1 MPASTSPIPW
11 CPRKD
16 RCFLRPLPS
25 LWLSGPRS
33 QAGQGYSQISCL
45 ALRPT
50 PHSARVEICPGASE
64 LSWFLVS
71 RAAGLAG
78 MCPRQMR
85 SCVFTWRSH
94 GGPASG
100 SLIPHGR
107 RPWEN
112 SLAGVPF
119 VRTPRSAESVGTDFH
134 ALLPSWP
141 QARPPSP
148 LLWASGLQNLWPQEL
163 GPHET
168 WLRLQGLSHRGRT
181 REARGGWHSRWGPR
195 SAPPGQAPVPV
206 L

>member
-1 MPASTSPIPW
+1 MLPRPPVPW
-11 CPRKD
+11 CP
-16 RCFLRPLPS
+16 LQGQVLPASPAS
-25 LWLSGPRS
+25 LLLSGPGS

-78 MCPRQMR
+78 TCPWQMR
-85 SCVFTWRSH
+85 SCVCTWWTH

-100 SLIPHGR
+100 APIPQGR
-107 RPWEN
+107 R
-112 SLAGVPF
+112 LGRGPF
-119 VRTPRSAESVGTDFH
+119 CRDPRPESVGTDCH
-134 ALLPSWP
+134 ALLPSGP
-141 QARPPSP
+141 QACPPSP
-148 LLWASGLQNLWPQEL
+148 LLWASGLQNLWPQES

-168 WLRLQGLSHRGRT
+168 WLRLQGLRHRGRA
-181 REARGGWHSRWGPR
+181 REAGGGWHRRWGLR
-195 SAPPGQAPVPV
+195 SAPPGPAPVPV